1 MSTFTSLDIIAL
13 ALVAIHFGTPLTY
26 YHYMKS
32 KYLNKLWNIKVDEN
46 YKPKVT
52 IIIPTYNE
60 AKLIEKK
67 LNNINEQEYPRD
79 KLEVVAVDSASID
92 GTPELVKKWAK
103 RHLNLN
109 LKLITEDE
117 RKGKAYALNHA
128 LKYASGEIV
137 IITDVDSLWPS
148 KTLTKTL
155 KWFADKTVGAVSCL
169 KKPVGS
175 KVKEIEKSYRQ
186 YYNVLRI
193 AESKAHSTPIF
204 HGELAAFRRNLLE
217 KVGGFP
223 TDIGADDSYAA
234 TRIALMGYRAITPED
249 LWVKEL
255 VPNKGY
261 FWWRIRRA
269 QHLVQHFTKTLRE
282 IGQAPREFRK
292 VLVVETFL
300 HMFNP
305 WLLLASVILLM
316 ISIVAFRSLVA
327 LTLLMLGSVLFAMK
341 LYRTWIAQQIHL
353 IAASIRNLWTRELAW
368 RKQTK

>member
-1 MSTFTSLDIIAL
+1 MNIFTPLDIIVLAL
-13 ALVAIHFGTPLTY
+13 ATIHFGTPLTY
-26 YHYMKS
+26 YIYMKS
-32 KYLNKLWNIKVDEN
+32 KYLNKPWNINVDGN

-52 IIIPTYNE
+52 IIVPTYNE

-79 KLEVVAVDSASID
+79 KLEIMVVDSASTD
-92 GTPELVKKWAK
+92 GTPELVKKWAGK
-103 RHLNLN
+103 HPDLN
-109 LKLITEDE
+109 LKLIVEDE

-128 LKYASGEIV
+128 LKYATGEIV

-175 KVKEIEKSYRQ
+175 KVKEVEKSYRQ

-193 AESKAHSTPIF
+193 AESKAYATPIF

-223 TDIGADDSYAA
+223 ADIGADDSHAA
-234 TRIALMGYRAITPED
+234 TKITLMGYRTIIPED
-249 LWVKEL
+249 LWVEEL

-261 FWWRIRRA
+261 SKWRIRRA
-269 QHLVQHFTKTLRE
+269 QHLIQHFTKTLRE
-282 IGQAPREFRK
+282 IKKAPKEFRK
-292 VLVVETFL
+292 ILAVEAFL
-300 HMFNP
+300 HLFNP
-305 WLLLASVILLM
+305 WILLV
-316 ISIVAFRSLVA
+316 S
-327 LTLLMLGSVLFAMK
+327 TLLFVLSIAMLCSLIASALLIVGIVLLTVK

-353 IAASIRNLWTRELAW
+353 IVASIRNLWTKEIAW
-368 RKQTK
+368 SKQAK